1 MPHSRLR
8 RAIAQRL
15 TESKSQVPHFY
26 LRRTARVDALLD
38 LRSQLNATGSTRISV
53 NDLVV
58 KAAVLAHRRVPA
70 MNVIWT
76 ADALR
81 QFDGV
86 DVSVAIAGDKGL
98 VTPVIRNADQLSI
111 SGISAAVKD
120 FVARAAT
127 GKLKQHELEGGSFS
141 VTNLGMFGVDDFG
154 AIINPPQSAILAVG
168 AGRRAPVV
176 ETGPDGTESM
186 VIGTT
191 LQLTLSVDHR
201 AVDGALA
208 AEWFAAL
215 IGIVENPLQI
225 LL

>member
-1 MPHSRLR
+1 M
-8 RAIAQRL
+8 
-15 TESKSQVPHFY
+15 
-26 LRRTARVDALLD
+26 
-38 LRSQLNATGSTRISV
+38 
-53 NDLVV
+53 
-58 KAAVLAHRRVPA
+58 LAHRRVPA

-86 DVSVAIAGDKGL
+86 DVSVAIAGEKGL
-98 VTPVIRNADQLSI
+98 VTPVIRERRPALHRRNCP
-111 SGISAAVKD
+111 AAVKD
-120 FVARAAT
+120 FVARAGT

-168 AGRRAPVV
+168 AGRRTPVV
-176 ETGPDGTESM
+176 DTGPDGTETLA
-186 VIGTT
+186 IGTT

-215 IGIVENPLQI
+215 VGILENPLQI